1 MVELSRI
8 FHERSRGRGN
18 GAANENGSRQ
28 GKLIRSGAMTREK
41 LPSEIDERLSLSLH
55 RYPRHTLSLSLSLS
69 LPCVFH
75 PFAIFLNLPSILRLH
90 RRKRR
95 ISRKFRTCRIRGLF
109 VRREGSEFVS
119 FSSYSSSSCR
129 CEKGDVLLGMK
140 LSPGLILG

>member
-55 RYPRHTLSLSLSLS
+55 RYPRHTLFLSLSHFHAFSIHS
-69 LPCVFH
+69 LFFSISQVFS
-75 PFAIFLNLPSILRLH
+75 ACI
-90 RRKRR
+90 
-95 ISRKFRTCRIRGLF
+95 
-109 VRREGSEFVS
+109 EGSEGYQGNFELVGLEGYLCVERDQS
-119 FSSYSSSSCR
+119 LFRSLR
-129 CEKGDVLLGMK
+129 TEVLRIGVK
-140 LSPGLILG
+140 KETFY

>member
-55 RYPRHTLSLSLSLS
+55 RYPRHTLFLSLSHFHAFSIHS
-69 LPCVFH
+69 LFFSISQVFS
-75 PFAIFLNLPSILRLH
+75 ACI
-90 RRKRR
+90 
-95 ISRKFRTCRIRGLF
+95 
-109 VRREGSEFVS
+109 EGSEGYQGNFELVGLEGYLCVERDQS
-119 FSSYSSSSCR
+119 LFRSPR
-129 CEKGDVLLGMK
+129 TVVLRVGVK
-140 LSPGLILG
+140 KETFY